1 MVDVENLQL
10 IDVSNNNYKI
20 NEAMINLN
28 IGEFIG
34 KNVKIF
40 FYKEIFGNSENDPRL
55 FGNSIIHNKNE
66 TLVNKGIFTSCK
78 IKDDEKCP
86 PWLIK
91 ADQVKHNKK
100 NKTIEYKN
108 AWLNVY
114 DFPLIYFPFFI
125 IQIQL

>member
-1 MVDVENLQL
+1 MKHL
-10 IDVSNNNYKI
+10 VS
-20 NEAMINLN
+20 
-28 IGEFIG
+28 
-34 KNVKIF
+34 
-40 FYKEIFGNSENDPRL
+40 
-55 FGNSIIHNKNE
+55 
-66 TLVNKGIFTSCK
+66 KGIFTSCK
-78 IKDDEKCP
+78 IKDNEKCP

-114 DFPLIYFPFFI
+114 DFPLVYFPFFI